1 MKKKLFII
9 SNESVSSQDG
19 KFYCDNIELKSTPE
33 GLNKKFE
40 VNLFARKSPV
50 PGLFTHIFFF
60 DNFSFFLIF
69 FIDTIDEKA
78 NLAVFFFYF

>member
-1 MKKKLFII
+1 MNFPSRISLFACLPIM
-9 SNESVSSQDG
+9 
-19 KFYCDNIELKSTPE
+19 YL
-33 GLNKKFE
+33 
-40 VNLFARKSPV
+40 NLFARKSPV